1 MIKNASSVQKIPLQ
15 SILGPN
21 VPSDAIALTTEL
33 LVFNPHK
40 RLTAEE
46 ALEHEYISRF
56 HDSDQEIAMQ
66 SNVVIPLN
74 DDIRLSVDDY
84 RNKLYELMATHH
96 IRPPIKPVAIKQK
109 FLTPEV
115 YSRVTKN
122 AEKYIKSHV
131 HLKDK
136 SYISQ
141 SEPKINNQKSSWL
154 HTINIRSDS
163 KVLNQ
168 QNLGRPRNRIDS
180 VKGGG
185 DGRVFMKSN
194 SEVSKQ
200 RFPSNKNNLYTSFNS
215 YNKNH
220 GIISQSAL
228 MEFKAAGISMY
239 FNIYFK
245 YSITLSL
252 FYCILAFYTYLH
264 KV

>member
-1 MIKNASSVQKIPLQ
+1 MIKNAASEKKIPLQ

-21 VPSDAIALTTEL
+21 VPSDAIALITEL
-33 LVFNPHK
+33 LLFNPHK

-46 ALEHEYISRF
+46 ALEHDYVSRF
-56 HDSDQEIAMQ
+56 HDSEQEIIMQ

-74 DDIRLSVDDY
+74 DDIRLAVDDY

-96 IRPPIKPVAIKQK
+96 VRPTIKPVTIKQK

-131 HLKDK
+131 TLRDK

-141 SEPKINNQKSSWL
+141 SEPKMSHQKPNWL

-168 QNLGRPRNRIDS
+168 HSVGPPRNRIETVKAAGDS
-180 VKGGG
+180 K
-185 DGRVFMKSN
+185 VFMKSH
-194 SEVSKQ
+194 SEVPKR
-200 RFPSNKNNLYTSFNS
+200 RFTPSKNNLYTSFNS

-220 GIISQSAL
+220 GIITQSAL
-228 MEFKAAGISMY
+228 MELKATGMR
-239 FNIYFK
+239 
-245 YSITLSL
+245 
-252 FYCILAFYTYLH
+252 
-264 KV
+264 